1 MATYGS
7 RSGSD
12 PDRQALDADSEEKK
26 SGKMMPVRKD
36 PDIYD
41 T

>member
-1 MATYGS
+1 M
-7 RSGSD
+7 D
-12 PDRQALDADSEEKK
+12 PDPDPIPIGRLLMPIRKKK